1 MLVRGGPRRWRPA
14 ARAVFIIS
22 QKMGVGGRII
32 LSDFVQFCQKQKD
45 EGARMEIKEGIVEL
59 IERATMEQLA
69 LILRF
74 LRSIIK

>member
-1 MLVRGGPRRWRPA
+1 ML
-14 ARAVFIIS
+14 
-22 QKMGVGGRII
+22 
-32 LSDFVQFCQKQKD
+32 DFVQFCQRRND
-45 EGARMEIKEGIVEL
+45 EGTEMGIREGVAEL